1 MTIDPTVYAIPAFI
15 VLMGLEGVLATRGPY
30 RGYEARDTRA
40 SLTMGI
46 GNVVINLGM
55 KGVHFALLAAV
66 AVWAPWRLEPSW
78 AAWLAVMLLADLAY
92 YWFHRLSHEVR
103 VLWAAHENHHSSQR
117 YNLSTALRQSWTTPF
132 TVLFFWWPLAL
143 LGFSP
148 AMILTAIAFN
158 TLYQFWVH
166 TELVGRIGPLERVFN
181 TASHHRVHHGA
192 NPEYLD
198 RNHAGI
204 LIIWDKLFG
213 TFEPE
218 RAAVRYGL
226 THNLD
231 SFAPLH
237 IAFHEWAALW
247 RDVRRARTWRARL
260 GYVLGPPGWSPDGS
274 TLTSA
279 QLRAR
284 AARESVDQTPA
295 PAVCGAQA
303 R

>member
-15 VLMGLEGVLATRGPY
+15 VLMGLEGVLAARRPY

-46 GNVVINLGM
+46 GNV
-55 KGVHFALLAAV
+55 
-66 AVWAPWRLEPSW
+66 
-78 AAWLAVMLLADLAY
+78 
-92 YWFHRLSHEVR
+92 
-103 VLWAAHENHHSSQR
+103 
-117 YNLSTALRQSWTTPF
+117 
-132 TVLFFWWPLAL
+132 
-143 LGFSP
+143 
-148 AMILTAIAFN
+148 LTAIAFN

-166 TELVGRIGPLERVFN
+166 TELVGRIGPFERVFN

-204 LIIWDKLFG
+204 LITWDKLFG

-218 RAAVRYGL
+218 RAPVRYGL
-226 THNLD
+226 TYNLD

-247 RDVRRARTWRARL
+247 RDVRRAPTWRARL
-260 GYVLGPPGWSPDGS
+260 GHIFGPPGWSPDGS
-274 TLTSA
+274 TLTAA

-284 AARESVDQTPA
+284 AARRSVDQTPA

-303 R
+303 I